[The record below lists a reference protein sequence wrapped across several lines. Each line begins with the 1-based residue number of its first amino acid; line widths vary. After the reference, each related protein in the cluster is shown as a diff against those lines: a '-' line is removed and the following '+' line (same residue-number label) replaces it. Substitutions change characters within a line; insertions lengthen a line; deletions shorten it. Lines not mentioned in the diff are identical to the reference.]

1 VELTAS
7 HALGGNE
14 GHQAK
19 GVTMVTGNSSASP
32 SGKLT
37 ASEWAAITSSL
48 VFLTMWL
55 GISFA

>member
-1 VELTAS
+1 
-7 HALGGNE
+7 
-14 GHQAK
+14 
-19 GVTMVTGNSSASP
+19 MVTSNSSASP

-48 VFLTMWL
+48 VFITIWL